1 MVLDGSLIG
10 GNLLYLE
17 TTARRKATHT
27 HKNTHMTMHTVYY
40 KEEHEGAAAAA
51 YSPIGHLS
59 SASVPWWTGLGT
71 QLPHTHSA
79 CPSKSSSLD
88 HSSTGAQFTHDEAQ
102 LEKTTLSQFNIFPG
116 DCRSLEDGEKPRQSR
131 PGFSTQATPHE
142 YGNSFELG
150 FGKPVSSAKPYGD
163 HRYGVFSTYVPQF
176 TGRVM
181 LPLNLAT
188 DDGPIFVNAKQY
200 HGILRRRKS
209 RAKAELEHKLTK
221 SRKPYLHRSRHL
233 HAMRRPRG
241 CGGRFLN
248 TKKTDDGKEDTGG
261 RRLFQPTGSQN
272 SEVLQSDSSNLTSP
286 REVNYSTQNLSG
298 SEATSMFSM
307 ADLNHF
313 PMSNIRTTGVSLAD
327 MMNGHSVFTHSKWFA
342 EADSCCNLKV

>member
-1 MVLDGSLIG
+1 
-10 GNLLYLE
+10 
-17 TTARRKATHT
+17 
-27 HKNTHMTMHTVYY
+27 MTMHSVYY
-40 KEEHEGAAAAA
+40 KEDDEGAAA

-59 SASVPWWTGLGT
+59 SASVPWWT
-71 QLPHTHSA
+71 QLPSAQSA
-79 CPSKSSSLD
+79 CPSKSSLD
-88 HSSTGAQFTHDEAQ
+88 HSSTEDQFTHDA
-102 LEKTTLSQFNIFPG
+102 G
-116 DCRSLEDGEKPRQSR
+116 DCKSLKDGGKPIQS
-131 PGFSTQATPHE
+131 GAAFATQATPRE
-142 YGNSFELG
+142 YGSSFELG
-150 FGKPVSSAKPYGD
+150 FGKPVSSANPYGD
-163 HRYGVFSTYVPQF
+163 HCYGAFSTYLPQF

-181 LPLNLAT
+181 LPLNLAS

-248 TKKTDDGKEDTGG
+248 TKKRDDGKGTNSNGG
-261 RRLFQPTGSQN
+261 RQLFQPTGSQN

-286 REVNYSTQNLSG
+286 REVNYCRQNLSG

-313 PMSNIRTTGVSLAD
+313 PMSNVRTSGVSLAD
-327 MMNGHSVFTHSKWFA
+327 MMTGHSVFTHSKWFA

>member
-1 MVLDGSLIG
+1 MQ
-10 GNLLYLE
+10 
-17 TTARRKATHT
+17 TA
-27 HKNTHMTMHTVYY
+27 YY
-40 KEEHEGAAAAA
+40 KEKHEGAAAGTA
-51 YSPIGHLS
+51 YSPICHLS

-71 QLPHTHSA
+71 QVPRTQSA
-79 CPSKSSSLD
+79 CPSNSSSLD
-88 HSSTGAQFTHDEAQ
+88 HSSTRGGQFTQDEAQ
-102 LEKTTLSQFNIFPG
+102 LGKKTISQFNIFPG
-116 DCRSLEDGEKPRQSR
+116 DCKSLEDGEKPQQSR
-131 PGFSTQATPHE
+131 VAFSTQATPRE
-142 YGNSFELG
+142 YGSGFEIG
-150 FGKPVSSAKPYGD
+150 FDKPVSSANPYGD
-163 HRYGVFSTYVPQF
+163 HCYGVFSAYVPQF

-221 SRKPYLHRSRHL
+221 SRKPYLHHSRHL

-248 TKKTDDGKEDTGG
+248 TKKTDNGKGDTGG
-261 RRLFQPTGSQN
+261 RWIFQPTGSQN

-286 REVNYSTQNLSG
+286 REVNYNTQNHSG

-313 PMSNIRTTGVSLAD
+313 PMSNLRTTGVSLAD
-327 MMNGHSVFTHSKWFA
+327 MMNGHSAFTHSKWFA

>member
-1 MVLDGSLIG
+1 MQ
-10 GNLLYLE
+10 
-17 TTARRKATHT
+17 
-27 HKNTHMTMHTVYY
+27 TVYY
-40 KEEHEGAAAAA
+40 KEEHEGAAV
-51 YSPIGHLS
+51 GHSS

-71 QLPHTHSA
+71 QVPHTQSG
-79 CPSKSSSLD
+79 CPSKSAALD
-88 HSSTGAQFTHDEAQ
+88 HSSTGGQFKAPQ
-102 LEKTTLSQFNIFPG
+102 LEKRTPSKFNIFPG
-116 DCRSLEDGEKPRQSR
+116 DCQSLEDGEKPRKSR
-131 PGFSTQATPHE
+131 AVFTTQPTPRE
-142 YGNSFELG
+142 FGSGFELG
-150 FGKPVSSAKPYGD
+150 FGKPVSSADPYGD
-163 HRYGVFSTYVPQF
+163 QCYGVFSTYVPQF

-200 HGILRRRKS
+200 NGILRRRKS
-209 RAKAELEHKLTK
+209 RAKAELKHKLAK

-248 TKKTDDGKEDTGG
+248 TKKTDDGKGDTGG

-313 PMSNIRTTGVSLAD
+313 PMSNLRTTGVSIAD